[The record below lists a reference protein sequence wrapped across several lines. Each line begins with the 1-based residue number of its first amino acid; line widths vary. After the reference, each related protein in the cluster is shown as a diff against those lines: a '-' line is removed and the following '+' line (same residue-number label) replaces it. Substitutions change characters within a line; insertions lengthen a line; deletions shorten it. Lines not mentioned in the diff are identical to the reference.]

1 MKAFL
6 FFKIGNQPKIFALK
20 YFRKENFMN
29 YVDITGRLREKIDEN
44 FRYLEYELPYM
55 KEPDEGQSK
64 IVVSYWTK
72 QPNSRLI
79 QLADHTRVILH
90 GHLEPNEKFG
100 TILVVEHLES
110 LH

>member
-1 MKAFL
+1 
-6 FFKIGNQPKIFALK
+6 
-20 YFRKENFMN
+20 MN